1 MKRLYLRRN
10 GEVIECGDDFEI
22 VNDRGMTM
30 QYIRRLVDV
39 AEPNVISYINIESC
53 GRTPETMRM
62 AFNKIAKERG
72 ISIKTFLIDD
82 VIGFVIC
89 KPESVFI

>member
-10 GEVIECGDDFEI
+10 GEIIERGDDFEI
-22 VNDRGMTM
+22 VNDMGMTM
-30 QYIRRLVDV
+30 HYIRRLVDV
-39 AEPNVISYINIESC
+39 AEPNVISYINIESS

-72 ISIKTFLIDD
+72 ISIRTFLIDD